1 MLVEGSPAALKSG
14 KATEWEEGSDVAVLE
29 LSSITKN
36 FGAIQALNEV
46 SLRLGPAEVLG
57 LMGDNGA
64 GKSTLV
70 KIIAGNFRPTHGG
83 IRIED
88 REVHFHRPI
97 EARKHGIEIVYQ
109 DLALCDN
116 LTAAANVYLGR
127 ELRKGVGPFRVLDY
141 TAMYRRAGE
150 LFAEL
155 KSETRPRDLV
165 KQMSGGQ
172 RQAVAIARTRLSDP
186 KIVLMDEPTAAI
198 SVRQVAEVLNLIRR
212 LRDHGIAVILIS
224 HRMPDVFAVCDRIVV
239 LRRGRKVA
247 DKPIADSSPEE
258 VTGLITG
265 AIQAA

>member
-1 MLVEGSPAALKSG
+1 MAL
-14 KATEWEEGSDVAVLE
+14 LE
-29 LSSITKN
+29 LRNVAKH
-36 FGAIQALNEV
+36 FGAIEALKGVDLAIEP
-46 SLRLGPAEVLG
+46 GEVLG

-70 KIIAGNFRPTHGG
+70 KIIAGNFPPSEGE
-83 IRIED
+83 IRLD
-88 REVHFHRPI
+88 GRTCHFHKPLD
-97 EARKHGIEIVYQ
+97 ARAEGIEIVYQ

-116 LTAAANVYLGR
+116 LTAAANVFLGR
-127 ELRKGVGPFRVLDY
+127 EIKKKVGGLKVLDY
-141 TAMYRRAGE
+141 RRMYERAAD

-172 RQAVAIARTRLSDP
+172 RQAVAIARTRLSRA

-198 SVRQVAEVLNLIRR
+198 SVRQVAEVLDLIRR
-212 LRDHGIAVILIS
+212 LRDQAIAVILIS
-224 HRMPDVFAVCDRIVV
+224 HRMPDVFAVCDRIAV

-247 DKPIADSSPEE
+247 EKAIADSSPEE

>member
-1 MLVEGSPAALKSG
+1 M
-14 KATEWEEGSDVAVLE
+14 AVLE
-29 LSSITKN
+29 LQNISKH
-36 FGAIQALNEV
+36 FGAIHAVSDVTLSLEPGEV
-46 SLRLGPAEVLG
+46 VG

-70 KIIAGNFRPTHGG
+70 KMIAGNFRPSHGTMRLEG
-83 IRIED
+83 KEL
-88 REVHFHRPI
+88 VMHRPVD
-97 EARKHGIEIVYQ
+97 ARQHGIEIVHQ

-127 ELRKGVGPFRVLDY
+127 ELLIGFGPFGVLDY
-141 TAMYRRAGE
+141 ASMYQRAAQ
-150 LFAEL
+150 LFKEL

-172 RQAVAIARTRLSDP
+172 RQAVAIARTMLSKA

-198 SVRQVAEVLNLIRR
+198 SVRQVAEVLHLIRL
-212 LRDHGIAVILIS
+212 LRDQGIAIVLIS
-224 HRMPDVFAVCDRIVV
+224 HRMPDVFTVADRVIVM
-239 LRRGRKVA
+239 RRGRKVA

-265 AIQAA
+265 AIEKV

>member
-1 MLVEGSPAALKSG
+1 MTILTLSG
-14 KATEWEEGSDVAVLE
+14 ISKH
-29 LSSITKN
+29 
-36 FGAIQALNEV
+36 FGAIQALKDV
-46 SLRLGPAEVLG
+46 SLTLRSGEVVG

-70 KIIAGNFRPTHGG
+70 KIIAGNYPPSEGE
-83 IRIED
+83 IAIEG
-88 REVHFHRPI
+88 RSVAFHNPAD
-97 EARKHGIEIVYQ
+97 ARSAGIEIVYQ

-127 ELRKGVGPFRVLDY
+127 ELTSRIGPLRLLNY
-141 TAMYRRAGE
+141 KAMYQRAGE

-165 KQMSGGQ
+165 RRMSGGQ

-198 SVRQVAEVLNLIRR
+198 SVRQVAEVLSLIRR
-212 LRDHGIAVILIS
+212 LRDHGIAVVLIS

-239 LRRGRKVA
+239 LRRGGKVA
-247 DKPIADSSPEE
+247 DKPVGTSSPEE
-258 VTGLITG
+258 VTALITG
-265 AIQAA
+265 AIQSA